1 MKYIKTNWDIP
12 YYNMALEEHLTGDE
26 GMDDD
31 YVFFYIHSPSII
43 IGRYQNAYAEVNEG
57 FVRERGIHVAR
68 RISGGGAVYHDR
80 GNLNYSFIVNS
91 NGSKKIDFARFTEPV
106 IRTLEDLGIK
116 AHLSGRNDLCV
127 GERKFSGN
135 AQYIN
140 SRKVLHHGTLL
151 FDENI
156 EDMVSALNVSDL
168 KIKSKAVDSVRS
180 RVINLKELMNE
191 DITIEDFRD
200 RLVRTFFLGGD
211 VDEYVLTDKDME
223 RVDELVKTKFSLR
236 EYNYGERPS
245 FSVEKERKFTAGIF
259 HAGFDVKKGIIAD
272 FSLSGDFFANRD
284 FSDIIAGL
292 KGVRFT
298 EEAVREYL
306 EAGGFEGA
314 IANFSVEE
322 FVSLLF
328 V

>member
-1 MKYIKTNWDIP
+1 MKYIRTNWDIP
-12 YYNMALEEHLTGDE
+12 YYNMALEEHLTGDPE
-26 GMDDD
+26 MDDD

-43 IGRYQNAYAEVNEG
+43 IGRYQNTYAEVNEG

-68 RISGGGAVYHDR
+68 RLSGGGAVYHDR

-106 IRTLEDLGIK
+106 IRTLADLGIE

-127 GERKFSGN
+127 GDRKFSGN

-156 EDMVSALNVSDL
+156 EDMVSALTVSDL

-180 RVINLKELMNE
+180 RVINLKELMRD
-191 DITIEDFRD
+191 DITIEEFREK
-200 RLVRTFFLGGD
+200 LVRTFFLDGD
-211 VDEYVLTDKDME
+211 VDEYILTDKDLE

-259 HAGFDVKKGIIAD
+259 NAGFDVKKGVITD

-284 FSDIIAGL
+284 FSDIIFGL
-292 KGVRFT
+292 KGVKFT

-306 EAGGFEGA
+306 EASGFEGA
-314 IANFSVEE
+314 IANFSVDE